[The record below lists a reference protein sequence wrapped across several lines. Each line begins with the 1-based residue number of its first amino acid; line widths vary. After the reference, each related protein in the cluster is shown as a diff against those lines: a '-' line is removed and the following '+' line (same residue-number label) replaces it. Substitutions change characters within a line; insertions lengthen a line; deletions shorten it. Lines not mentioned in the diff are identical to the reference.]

1 MLLLSHRMGEIIG
14 MNNLDKESRASLP
27 ILKRAR
33 LLAFISLGA
42 LLFLSLSAC
51 NSGVPE
57 ATGIKEP
64 WQTEVVN
71 NSLKYPDLSEM
82 SYSELYE
89 PDTSIAMAPTV
100 AWNADNGAMS
110 IADRDVR
117 PQVVFVWLDKD
128 LKVYDRDGGLI
139 TENLSDYVTA
149 TAKKAIPSFYISDQE
164 TAQEL
169 KLWLTRTGFKD
180 CFVCSTPQNSEL
192 VKDVADLLNV
202 RGMLDYSAVRTVSKD
217 TLLDMIATTNDAHGK
232 VILIGEDIAS
242 RGCIRKLQSLG
253 STVWA
258 VSGSDTRSLV
268 TLYARGINGV
278 LVDDYKEAYRTEEL
292 FNDGEPT
299 LLRVPFIIGHRG
311 DPSNYVENTLDSAWG
326 AYNEGADSVESDLH
340 LSSDNEIF
348 IYHDDYPWLFLSL
361 SYEKNVEDYPID
373 ILRSRVFVWEHQF
386 RGITT
391 VNAVPAAKS
400 RNGVLFGQEE
410 QKEYV
415 VPLLSEYIDNFK
427 NTSIIHNA
435 EIKSTNPEIIGIYE
449 DMLDSNDCRDQF
461 NTITFNT
468 VILDA
473 MYSDHPELSAGA
485 LGYAEDS
492 DNEKVPYYGDLTA
505 IKEASGTEAAVA
517 QLYGVLDKWN
527 ATMNPDYTSYY
538 DEEIILAA
546 SRRGLTVWPWTY
558 SEPEAFAA
566 DYLKSYTGL
575 TTNYPWWASDLI
587 VEIDSSDVTA
597 ASVED
602 IPKPTGIT
610 QNDQRKELYSA
621 EAVPV
626 DYMSDG
632 QILMIWKYKA
642 RMIIDN
648 HNYGYYYLYSE
659 PFIYTPAN

>member
-1 MLLLSHRMGEIIG
+1 MLLLPYRMGEIG
-14 MNNLDKESRASLP
+14 MNNLEKESRAFLP
-27 ILKRAR
+27 ICKRAR

-51 NSGVPE
+51 NSGVPN

-64 WQTEVVN
+64 WQTEIVN

-100 AWNADNGAMS
+100 AWKADNGAIG
-110 IADRDVR
+110 IADRDIK

-149 TAKKAIPSFYISDQE
+149 TAKNAIPSFYISDKE
-164 TAQEL
+164 TAEEL
-169 KLWLTRTGFKD
+169 KLWFTRTGFKD

-202 RGMLDYSAVRTVSKD
+202 RGMLDYSAVRSVNKD

-258 VSGSDTRSLV
+258 VSGSDTESLV
-268 TLYARGINGV
+268 TLYTRGINGV
-278 LVDDYKEAYRTEEL
+278 LVDDFKEAYRIEEL
-292 FNDGEPT
+292 FNDSEPT

-311 DPSNYVENTLDSAWG
+311 DPSGYVENTLDSAWG

-373 ILRSRVFVWEHQF
+373 VLRSRVFVWEHQF

-400 RNGVLFGQEE
+400 RNGVLFGQVEE
-410 QKEYV
+410 KEYV
-415 VPLLSEYIDNFK
+415 VPLLS
-427 NTSIIHNA
+427 
-435 EIKSTNPEIIGIYE
+435 
-449 DMLDSNDCRDQF
+449 
-461 NTITFNT
+461 
-468 VILDA
+468 
-473 MYSDHPELSAGA
+473 
-485 LGYAEDS
+485 
-492 DNEKVPYYGDLTA
+492 
-505 IKEASGTEAAVA
+505 
-517 QLYGVLDKWN
+517 
-527 ATMNPDYTSYY
+527 
-538 DEEIILAA
+538 
-546 SRRGLTVWPWTY
+546 
-558 SEPEAFAA
+558 
-566 DYLKSYTGL
+566 
-575 TTNYPWWASDLI
+575 
-587 VEIDSSDVTA
+587 
-597 ASVED
+597 
-602 IPKPTGIT
+602 
-610 QNDQRKELYSA
+610 
-621 EAVPV
+621 
-626 DYMSDG
+626 
-632 QILMIWKYKA
+632 
-642 RMIIDN
+642 
-648 HNYGYYYLYSE
+648 
-659 PFIYTPAN
+659 